1 MGMSFYFIRHGK
13 TVFNTQHKVQGW
25 CDSPLVEEGV
35 AAARAIG
42 GKLAGIDFAA
52 AYASDKG
59 RTCQT
64 LAELLDARAEARGE
78 SLGLAAGSKHPA
90 APNGSEADETVPR
103 GIDLP
108 WPASSLNAPDHAE
121 PSAKPAATLPSA
133 SPSTDGAAIRLDVLR
148 ASLTTGAPAK
158 VAGLPLC
165 TDWRL
170 REWCYGD
177 LETRAGEDL
186 HRRLTEGFG
195 EELTF
200 AEENE
205 RLPETADNLARL
217 DRSGRAEWFADV
229 ERRLRSFLTEVGDA
243 TLAAGGGNV
252 LATTHAFTI
261 RTLMYL
267 LDPARVNDPLIIQNG
282 SLTRIDYD
290 GVRFAL
296 RETGVLEPR
305 G

>member
-13 TVFNTQHKVQGW
+13 TLFNTQHKVQGW

-42 GKLAGIDFAA
+42 SKLAEIEFAS

-64 LAELLDARAEARGE
+64 LAELLDARGAARGDRIVPDAAQ
-78 SLGLAAGSKHPA
+78 SILASAVG
-90 APNGSEADETVPR
+90 ADPEWPSAS
-103 GIDLP
+103 ID
-108 WPASSLNAPDHAE
+108 APDHAHAHAVE
-121 PSAKPAATLPSA
+121 PANPLPSA
-133 SPSTDGAAIRLDVLR
+133 SPSTDGAAVWLDALR
-148 ASLTTGAPAK
+148 TSLSTGSALS
-158 VAGLPLC
+158 VAGLPLRA
-165 TDWRL
+165 DWRL

-177 LETRAGEDL
+177 LEMQSGEML

-195 EELTF
+195 EELSF

-217 DRSGRAEWFADV
+217 DRSGRAERFEDV
-229 ERRLRSFLTEVGDA
+229 ARRVRSFLHEVGDA

-261 RTLMYL
+261 RTVMYL
-267 LDPARVNDPLIIQNG
+267 LDPERINDPLVIANG
-282 SLTRIDYD
+282 SLTRVDYN
-290 GVRFAL
+290 GERFVL
-296 RETGVLEPR
+296 RETGVLEPWL
-305 G
+305 

>member
-1 MGMSFYFIRHGK
+1 MDVSFYFIRHGK
-13 TVFNTQHKVQGW
+13 TVFNQRHLVQGW

-35 AAARAIG
+35 AAARAMG
-42 GKLAGIDFAA
+42 AKLAGVDFAA
-52 AYASDKG
+52 AYASDKE

-78 SLGLAAGSKHPA
+78 AVARDA
-90 APNGSEADETVPR
+90 APLASPSR
-103 GIDLP
+103 IDPP
-108 WPASSLNAPDHAE
+108 WPASALDAPDHATG
-121 PSAKPAATLPSA
+121 PAAPSEPLPSA
-133 SPSTDGAAIRLDVLR
+133 SPSTDGAVIWLDALR
-148 ASLTTGAPAK
+148 QSLTAGAPAEA
-158 VAGLPLC
+158 AGLPLR

-177 LETRAGEDL
+177 LEMRAGEDL

-195 EELTF
+195 KELSF

-217 DRSGRAEWFADV
+217 DGSGRAEWFADV

-243 TLAAGGGNV
+243 ALAVGGGNV
-252 LATTHAFTI
+252 LAVTHAFTI

-267 LDPARVNDPLIIQNG
+267 LDPARINDPLIIQNG

-290 GVRFAL
+290 GTRFTL

-305 G
+305 S

>member
-13 TVFNTQHKVQGW
+13 TLFNSLHKVQGW
-25 CDSPLVEEGV
+25 CDSPLIDEGV
-35 AAARAIG
+35 SAARAIG
-42 GKLAGIDFAA
+42 AKLAEIEFAS

-64 LAELLDARAEARGE
+64 LAELLDARAIARGE
-78 SLGLAAGSKHPA
+78 KI
-90 APNGSEADETVPR
+90 VPR
-103 GIDLP
+103 ATHKPFEPLVDTDPIRSA
-108 WPASSLNAPDHAE
+108 ASTCTLDYAE
-121 PSAKPAATLPSA
+121 SSFANSREPLPSA
-133 SPSTDGAAIRLDVLR
+133 SPSTDSAAIWLDALR
-148 ASLTTGAPAK
+148 ESLSTKSALV
-158 VAGLPLC
+158 VAGLPLR

-177 LETRAGEDL
+177 LEMGPGEML
-186 HRRLTEGFG
+186 HRRLAEGFG
-195 EELTF
+195 EELSF

-217 DRSGRAEWFADV
+217 DASGRAERFADI
-229 ERRLRSFLTEVGDA
+229 EKRIRSFLTEIGDA

-267 LDPARVNDPLIIQNG
+267 LDPTRINDPLIIANG

-290 GVRFAL
+290 GKRFDL
-296 RETGVLEPR
+296 RETGALEPR
-305 G
+305 S

>member
-13 TVFNTQHKVQGW
+13 TLFNSLHKVQGW
-25 CDSPLVEEGV
+25 CDSPLIDEGV
-35 AAARAIG
+35 AAARAVG
-42 GKLAGIDFAA
+42 AKLAEIEFAS

-64 LAELLDARAEARGE
+64 LAELLDARAIARGE
-78 SLGLAAGSKHPA
+78 KIAPHAMRKPFEPLVDADPVRSAASIGML
-90 APNGSEADETVPR
+90 DR
-103 GIDLP
+103 
-108 WPASSLNAPDHAE
+108 AE
-121 PSAKPAATLPSA
+121 DPSAHPCEPLPSA
-133 SPSTDGAAIRLDVLR
+133 SPSTDGAAIWLGALR
-148 ASLTTGAPAK
+148 ESLSAESAPAI
-158 VAGLPLC
+158 AGLPLR

-177 LETRAGEDL
+177 LEMGSGEML
-186 HRRLTEGFG
+186 HRRLAEGFG
-195 EELTF
+195 EELSF

-217 DRSGRAEWFADV
+217 DTSGRAERFADIEKRV
-229 ERRLRSFLTEVGDA
+229 RSFLTEIGDA

-252 LATTHAFTI
+252 LAATHAFTI

-267 LDPARVNDPLIIQNG
+267 LDPARVNDPLIIENG

-290 GVRFAL
+290 GKRFDL
-296 RETGVLEPR
+296 RETGALEPR
-305 G
+305 R

>member
-13 TVFNTQHKVQGW
+13 TLFNTQHKVQGW

-35 AAARAIG
+35 AASRAIG
-42 GKLAGIDFAA
+42 SKLAEIEFAS

-64 LAELLDARAEARGE
+64 LAELLDARGAVRGDRIAPDTAQSILASAVDADPKWPEA
-78 SLGLAAGSKHPA
+78 S
-90 APNGSEADETVPR
+90 
-103 GIDLP
+103 ID
-108 WPASSLNAPDHAE
+108 APDHAQAHA
-121 PSAKPAATLPSA
+121 SQPAVPLPSA
-133 SPSTDGAAIRLDVLR
+133 SPSTDGAAVWLDALR
-148 ASLTTGAPAK
+148 ASLSTGSASS
-158 VAGLPLC
+158 VAGLPLRA
-165 TDWRL
+165 DWRL

-177 LETRAGEDL
+177 LEMQSGEML

-195 EELTF
+195 EELSF

-217 DRSGRAEWFADV
+217 DRSGRAERFEDV
-229 ERRLRSFLTEVGDA
+229 ARRVRSFLTEIGDA

-261 RTLMYL
+261 RTVMYL
-267 LDPARVNDPLIIQNG
+267 IDPARINDPLIIANG
-282 SLTRIDYD
+282 SLTRVDYD
-290 GVRFAL
+290 GERFVL
-296 RETGVLEPR
+296 RETGALEPR
-305 G
+305 L